1 MHFGMIR
8 LCGAFATAFLVSS
21 VAFAANDSFFDEG
34 RAQAGLEKIFEKA
47 GHPTKVLGVDI
58 RSNQLIVELQTP
70 DNPQHIDAWT
80 DWINNGTVGHVLWP
94 ESVAGPRPVE
104 LNLINRD
111 LNANLFELKPADLAL
126 VGKLGAAAIK
136 RAALEDMAHVDRM
149 ELRRK
154 LTLIPEPRSG
164 APEWSV
170 EITSGRE
177 RATIYAGL
185 DGAISHAN
193 LDGTRRAQRL
203 NYLAGGKE
211 LDNVVESIAD
221 TLGKAPIIKRLL
233 VYDRT
238 LSFQALNPDHLDR
251 DSSFNAGLNGVYRDL
266 DDAIANS
273 GIRPDTPP
281 ARFGVGDIDW
291 QKLPK
296 LLEATRQRLEL
307 PGGPVT
313 FVEISRPNRA
323 IGEPTIVWEIN
334 VRSATDSNVGGSVD
348 FDAAGNVLR
357 TRYPPGKGPK
367 LDLLQAASYAPAF
380 DAISSG
386 VGAHAAIVELM
397 FQPDTVMLTTKDP
410 QKPGELVVFEY
421 SGESVARSI
430 MPPLDWP
437 TFGPDWFF
445 DLSQVQPVAAHWGGL
460 QQDALTRLGLT
471 DGKIE
476 RVTISKLRLF
486 MPRND
491 RVLIEIRAEAGK
503 REGRV
508 VYDLNGKVVDIDKP

>member
-1 MHFGMIR
+1 LHIGMIR
-8 LCGAFATAFLVSS
+8 LGVVLAALFLVSP
-21 VAFAANDSFFDEG
+21 VAFAGTDSFFDEG
-34 RAQAGLEKIFEKA
+34 RAQAGLEKIFEQA

-58 RSNQLIVELQTP
+58 RSNQLIVEVQEP
-70 DNPQHIDAWT
+70 DNPRHIDSWT
-80 DWINNGTVGHVLWP
+80 DWINNGTIGHVLWP

-111 LNANLFELKPADLAL
+111 LDANLFELKPADLAR

-136 RAALEDMAHVDRM
+136 RLALEDPAHVDRM

-170 EITSGRE
+170 EVTSGRE

-185 DGAISHAN
+185 DGTISHAN
-193 LDGTRRAQRL
+193 LDGTHRAQRL

-238 LSFQALNPDHLDR
+238 LSFQALNPDHPDR
-251 DSSFNAGLNGVYRDL
+251 DSSFNAGINGVYRDL

-273 GIRPDTPP
+273 GVRPDTPP
-281 ARFGVGDIDW
+281 ARFGIGDIDW

-296 LLEATRQRLEL
+296 LVDVARQRVEL

-313 FVEISRPNRA
+313 FAAISKPNRA
-323 IGEPTIVWEIN
+323 VGEPAIVWEIN
-334 VRSATDSNVGGSVD
+334 VKSATDSSVGGSVD

-367 LDLLQAASYAPAF
+367 LDLLRAASYAPAF

-386 VGAHAAIVELM
+386 IGAHAAVVELM
-397 FQPDTVMLTTKDP
+397 FRPENVMITTKDP
-410 QKPGELVVFEY
+410 RKPDELVVFEY
-421 SGESVARSI
+421 GGESVARSI

-445 DLSQVQPVAAHWGGL
+445 DLSQVQPIAAQWGEL
-460 QQDALTRLGLT
+460 QQDALTRLGLA

-476 RVTISKLRLF
+476 RITISKLRLF

-491 RVLIEIRAEAGK
+491 RVLIEVRAEAGK

-508 VYDLNGKVVDIDKP
+508 VYDLNGKIVDTDKP